1 MPVTMLT
8 DRFARTARPQPGS
21 RQTDYF
27 DEATKGLSLC
37 ASAGGAKVFFLHYTR
52 CGDGKR
58 VRMKLGAY
66 GDISLSTAR
75 QLARDGRA
83 AVGEGKD
90 PARDRRG
97 DEASLRVRDL
107 IEGYIARH

>member
-8 DRFARTARPQPGS
+8 DRFARTAKPQPGH

-52 CGDGKR
+52 RADGKR

-66 GDISLSTAR
+66 GDISLVA
-75 QLARDGRA
+75 LVIENDGNF
-83 AVGEGKD
+83 
-90 PARDRRG
+90 
-97 DEASLRVRDL
+97 
-107 IEGYIARH
+107 